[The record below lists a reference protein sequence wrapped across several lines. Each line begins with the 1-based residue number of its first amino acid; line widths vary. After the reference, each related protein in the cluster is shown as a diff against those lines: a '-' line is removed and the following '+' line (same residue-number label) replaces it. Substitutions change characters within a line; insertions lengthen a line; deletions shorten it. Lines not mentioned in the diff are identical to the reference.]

1 MSGDV
6 QLTIDD
12 RVVTA
17 RPNEKLLD
25 CAHRH
30 GISIPHLCT
39 HPDLP
44 AFGACRMCLVQID
57 GMRGFPAS
65 CSTEVQQGMVVHT
78 QTEELRELRR
88 GILELSMLEHPS
100 ACLICNHKELCE
112 KYRPAADKAGCTTGC
127 HTCNNKEVCDV
138 RSLSGELHLT
148 ELPFAPFYRGKPVDR
163 SNPFIDIDLN
173 LCILCGRCVRICE
186 AQHGWATLA
195 FLGRGSETV
204 IGPAFDRS
212 LSAAGCRFCGSCIDV
227 CPTGTLA
234 DRFAKWHGA
243 PDAVTETTCQLCDA
257 ACAVKVLTDCERA
270 VEVRAINSALPIC
283 VLGRFA
289 MPYCQNGPDRLRVP
303 RMRVGEILREIPWDD
318 ALASAAEKLEPYRGG
333 AFALVCDAGTT
344 LEDRYLFEK
353 FTRDVMG
360 SEHYIELG
368 RSTNGDGR
376 PRGKLPSGVKA
387 VLVAGDLLD
396 SAQLDGVELL
406 IAQDCYPT
414 ALTERADFEFPIAI
428 LSEVAGTVRD
438 DTGVLR
444 ALRKSAQPP
453 EEAKPEWQ
461 LIAELA
467 RAMGSD
473 GFAHDSIATIAAEAG
488 LAGAD
493 LRVERDAA
501 PVAAL
506 DPRVRVTYF
515 RGHLLEDRVGQ
526 LDSVPSGAGE

>member
-1 MSGDV
+1 MSSDV
-6 QLTIDD
+6 QLTMDD

-17 RPNEKLLD
+17 RPNETLLD

-39 HPDLP
+39 HPNLP
-44 AFGACRMCLVQID
+44 AFGACRMCLVQVD
-57 GMRGFPAS
+57 GMRGYPAS
-65 CSTEVQQGMVVHT
+65 CSTEAREGMVVHT

-100 ACLICNHKELCE
+100 ACLICDHKELCE
-112 KYRPAADKAGCTTGC
+112 KYRPKADKAGCTTGC
-127 HTCNNKEVCDV
+127 HTCNNKEICHI
-138 RSLSGELHLT
+138 RTLSADLDLS
-148 ELPFAPFYRGKPVDR
+148 ELPFAPFYRGKPIDR

-186 AQHGWATLA
+186 VQHGWATLA

-212 LSAAGCRFCGSCIDV
+212 LSEAGCRFCGSCIDV

-257 ACAVKVLTDCERA
+257 SCAVKVLTDQERA
-270 VEVRAINSALPIC
+270 VEARAINSALPIC
-283 VLGRFA
+283 VLGRFGI
-289 MPYCQNGPDRLRVP
+289 PPLQNGSERLRVP
-303 RMRVGEILREIPWDD
+303 RMRVGKVLREVPWTD
-318 ALASAAEKLEPYRGG
+318 ALAAAAEKLEPYRGG

-344 LEDRYLFEK
+344 LEDRHLFQK
-353 FTRDVMG
+353 FTREVMR
-360 SEHYIELG
+360 SDHYIELG
-368 RSTNGDGR
+368 RSLNGDGP
-376 PRGKLPSGVKA
+376 PRAKLPADAKA

-396 SAQLDGVELL
+396 PAQLDEVELL

-428 LSEVAGTVRD
+428 LTEVAGTVRD
-438 DTGVLR
+438 DSG
-444 ALRKSAQPP
+444 ALRTLRKGARPP
-453 EEAKPEWQ
+453 DDAKPEWQ
-461 LIAELA
+461 VVAELA
-467 RAMGSD
+467 RAMGTD
-473 GFAHDSIATIAAEAG
+473 GFAHDSIATVAEEAG
-488 LAGAD
+488 LAGSE
-493 LRVERDAA
+493 LRVEREAA
-501 PVAAL
+501 PAAAL
-506 DPRVRVTYF
+506 DPRVRARYF
-515 RGHLLEDRVGQ
+515 RGHRLEDRVGQ